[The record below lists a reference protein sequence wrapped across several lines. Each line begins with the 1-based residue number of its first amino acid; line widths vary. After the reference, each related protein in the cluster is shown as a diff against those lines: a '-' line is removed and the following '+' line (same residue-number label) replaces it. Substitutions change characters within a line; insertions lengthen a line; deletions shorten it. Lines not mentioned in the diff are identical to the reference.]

1 MTTMTL
7 FGMACLL
14 AAYAAGLL
22 WASHSPVVLTPRDLR
37 LSAGIVGALACWC
50 LGVGVFG

>member
-7 FGMACLL
+7 FGMAYLL
-14 AAYAAGLL
+14 AAYATGLL
-22 WASHSPVVLTPRDLR
+22 WVSHSPVVLTPRDLR
-37 LSAGIVGALACWC
+37 VSAALVGALACWC

>member
-1 MTTMTL
+1 MTSLTL
-7 FGMACLL
+7 FGMAYLL

-22 WASHSPVVLTPRDLR
+22 WSSHSSVVLSPRDLR